1 VEDDRCVAQELGEA
15 LTTQHYLVDIA
26 NDGQTA
32 WELAEAIE
40 YDLILLDLMLPGMDG
55 ISFCKRRRQEG
66 DRTPILLLTA
76 QDAIA
81 SKVMALD
88 AGADDY
94 IVKPFNLD
102 ELLAR
107 IRALLRRGSS
117 SGTPVLE
124 WENLRLDPNNCE
136 VTYSGQLL
144 HLTAKEYA
152 LLELF
157 YVTNTGYSAKVPCS
171 TICGRL
177 MNLLQKML
185 SERTSR
191 VCAPNSKKLAHPI

>member
-1 VEDDRCVAQELGEA
+1 MEDDRCVAQELGEA

-76 QDAIA
+76 QDTIA

-102 ELLAR
+102 ELLQAQQQAHTLIGSLGSFGFAEASHLCR
-107 IRALLRRGSS
+107 EIEQIFQAEAKLPQIQIQHLQNLIVALRQELAFSQYNGGVMSS
-117 SGTPVLE
+117 CT
-124 WENLRLDPNNCE
+124 
-136 VTYSGQLL
+136 Q
-144 HLTAKEYA
+144 
-152 LLELF
+152 
-157 YVTNTGYSAKVPCS
+157 
-171 TICGRL
+171 
-177 MNLLQKML
+177 
-185 SERTSR
+185 
-191 VCAPNSKKLAHPI
+191 